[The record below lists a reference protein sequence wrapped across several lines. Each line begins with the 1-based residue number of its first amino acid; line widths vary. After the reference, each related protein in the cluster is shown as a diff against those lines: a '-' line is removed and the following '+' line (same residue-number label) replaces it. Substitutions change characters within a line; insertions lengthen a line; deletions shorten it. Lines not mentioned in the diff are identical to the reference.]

1 MIDLRG
7 IHVSFR
13 DRVVLSGIDLAIRAG
28 ERVALIGPN
37 GAGKS
42 TLLRVV
48 TGLVSPSRGEVSIG
62 GDPLASLDRAAIA
75 RRIAVVPQ
83 QVVVPF
89 STRLEEL
96 VALGRLPHEDP
107 LRGARPADRAAVAS
121 AIERVGIG
129 HLLGR
134 DVRELSLGER
144 QLALVALAVA
154 QAAPVLILDE
164 PTVHLDLRHQVATM
178 ELLVDLNVRDGTTV
192 VAVLHDLGLAAHF
205 FPRLVL
211 LDGGRIVADG
221 EPREVLSARRIA
233 RRLRRR
239 AGHGPPAGSGRM
251 IASWRTALAL
261 LTRLPAGSSADDR
274 PGARW
279 FGLVGGRG
287 GCGGLVPMV
296 ALGPSMPAAAAILA
310 VGTMAILSGALH
322 LDGLADT
329 ADALVAIGPGAAER
343 ARKDPSI
350 GVGGATA
357 LVLVLGLDIVSLATL
372 AGTSGAIAAGLACL
386 AGGAL
391 SRAVPVVVARIARSR
406 AARVGLGGGFAQQL
420 TAADMVVASSTAL
433 AVAGVAALA
442 AASWPVLIG
451 SLVAFPVGV
460 GLGLAIVRA
469 RHQLDGDGL
478 GAAVEL
484 SVAAMLL
491 ATAWAAAAGRLPAA

>member
-1 MIDLRG
+1 MIGLHG

-13 DRVVLSGIDLAIRAG
+13 DRVVLSGIELAIRAG
-28 ERVALIGPN
+28 ERVALVGPN

-42 TLLRVV
+42 TLLRVL
-48 TGLVSPSRGEVSIG
+48 TGLLSPSQGEVSIG

-96 VALGRLPHEDP
+96 VGLGRLPHEDP

-154 QAAPVLILDE
+154 QAAPVLLLDE

-221 EPREVLSARRIA
+221 EPREVLSGQRI
-233 RRLRRR
+233 RDVF
-239 AGHGPPAGSGRM
+239 GVEPAM
-251 IASWRTALAL
+251 VH
-261 LTRLPAGSSADDR
+261 LP
-274 PGARW
+274 
-279 FGLVGGRG
+279 
-287 GCGGLVPMV
+287 VP
-296 ALGPSMPAAAAILA
+296 
-310 VGTMAILSGALH
+310 
-322 LDGLADT
+322 
-329 ADALVAIGPGAAER
+329 
-343 ARKDPSI
+343 
-350 GVGGATA
+350 
-357 LVLVLGLDIVSLATL
+357 
-372 AGTSGAIAAGLACL
+372 
-386 AGGAL
+386 
-391 SRAVPVVVARIARSR
+391 
-406 AARVGLGGGFAQQL
+406 
-420 TAADMVVASSTAL
+420 
-433 AVAGVAALA
+433 
-442 AASWPVLIG
+442 
-451 SLVAFPVGV
+451 
-460 GLGLAIVRA
+460 
-469 RHQLDGDGL
+469 
-478 GAAVEL
+478 
-484 SVAAMLL
+484 
-491 ATAWAAAAGRLPAA
+491 AW